1 MQHLLF
7 KALFAL
13 LFFAP
18 KAANAQGVTQLM
30 GAHEY
35 LEMKSGPE
43 KIQKIRDLERRGWY
57 HQDAYTDQRGN
68 ALESARVD
76 LAPFVDD
83 LGESVFLVTDVSP
96 EFPGGPSTLNDYLQN
111 LLGDLLARPSDEV
124 QNTLFFKFSVLKD
137 GKIDAIEPAN
147 PIPDWIPKS
156 TSQRCLAA
164 IRDMPAW
171 SPGVFKENPVKVKVL
186 MTFSLRK

>member
-7 KALFAL
+7 QGLFAL
-13 LFFAP
+13 LIFAP

-30 GAHEY
+30 SAQAYNQME
-35 LEMKSGPE
+35 SGPE
-43 KIQKIRDLERRGWY
+43 KTQQIRDLERRGWY
-57 HQDAYTDQRGN
+57 HHDEYTDQRGN
-68 ALESARVD
+68 ALESAKVD
-76 LAPFVDD
+76 LSPFVDD

-96 EFPGGPSTLNDYLQN
+96 EFPGGPSTLNDYFQN

-124 QNTLFFKFSVLKD
+124 QNTLYIKFSVLKD

-147 PIPDWIPKS
+147 PIPDWIPKL
-156 TSQRCLAA
+156 TSRRCLAA
-164 IRDMPAW
+164 LRDMPAW
-171 SPGVFKENPVKVKVL
+171 SSGIFKDSPVKVKVL